1 MLISLLAG
9 EFPLGMI
16 LAMPPQG
23 PPRINRRRAAHGR
36 FFHVLAV
43 AGVLAITLPAL
54 ADQGERALD
63 LGGMTY
69 VSSHGGFN
77 EVVLDADDARIE
89 PDKDVA
95 HLRSVHAVL
104 AAVVAGA
111 SGRGGL
117 DMTCEKGTVDLDSG
131 DFIAEGDVRGT
142 TGDGRRFRTDRLRYD
157 HAQGLVVTESPVS
170 IRDQAGTYRGGGFRY
185 WVRENRFQLSKGA
198 SITAQ

>member
-1 MLISLLAG
+1 
-9 EFPLGMI
+9 MI
-16 LAMPPQG
+16 LAMLLQG
-23 PPRINRRRAAHGR
+23 SRRASSRKTAYGR
-36 FFHVLAV
+36 FFRVLACV
-43 AGVLAITLPAL
+43 AGMGLALPAL
-54 ADQGERALD
+54 ANERALD

-69 VSSHGGFN
+69 VSSKGRVN

-89 PDKDVA
+89 PEKDVA

-104 AAVVAGA
+104 AAAAVGA
-111 SGRGGL
+111 TGRGGL
-117 DMTCEKGTVDLDSG
+117 DMTCERGTVDLDSG

-142 TGDGRRFRTDRLRYD
+142 TGDGRRFRTERLRYD
-157 HAQGLVVTESPVS
+157 HAQGLVTTDAPVS